1 MNEVE
6 KLDEI
11 SGSLVQQVIFPLMQS
26 ASACTNMCSNR
37 SRVQEAADNVWV
49 HLYDHFHV

>member
-11 SGSLVQQVIFPLMQS
+11 PGSLVQQVMFPLMQR
-26 ASACTNMCSNR
+26 ASLGSVGLVYN
-37 SRVQEAADNVWV
+37 
-49 HLYDHFHV
+49 